1 MKIRNIYLDD
11 LKEYSEFDYKQWYD
25 SINISI
31 IFKQKS
37 ISSEE
42 LMNTLPVKNEAQFII
57 DIILN
62 EDDHAIV
69 NIYYYNGSPNLIN
82 NYTRVAFIDAQL
94 DTLVIFEC
102 DENVEPLYSKRYAI
116 NKFLNDNSDTILSFK
131 NKKVIDIFDKRSFE
145 GIYTKIQLG
154 RDK

>member
-25 SINISI
+25 SMNLSI

-42 LMNTLPVKNEAQFII
+42 LMNALPVKDKAQFIM

-69 NIYYYNGSPNLIN
+69 NIYYYNGLPNLIN

-102 DENVEPLYSKRYAI
+102 DEKIEPSYSKRYAI
-116 NKFLNDNSDTILSFK
+116 NKFLNDNSETILSFK

-145 GIYTKIQLG
+145 GIYAKIQLG